1 MATVT
6 DDLATAAACGMTP
19 AYYAAQA
26 PQRLAIISDLGNRTF
41 AELNGN
47 ANRLVRA
54 LRARGVV
61 AGDALAL
68 VCANRPEF
76 AEAMAA
82 ATRMGLRL
90 TTVNWHL
97 TGEEMAY
104 IVDNS
109 DSRVIIGDV
118 RFADALEVAVASSPN
133 VSVRLAVGGRMD
145 GFEDYAQSIADQ
157 VDSDIDDPVL
167 GRTMLYTS
175 GTTGRPKG
183 VDRSA
188 PGART
193 GIPNDTPRTGIPTD
207 TPQTDIP
214 RTDIPDA
221 GAALAVAIGSAARQ
235 NGATDRHLC
244 TGPLY
249 HAAPL
254 AFSLGSPLAAG
265 CGVVLMDGWDADQTL
280 RLLARHR
287 VTHTH
292 MVATMFHRLL
302 ALPPDVRATYDLSAL
317 RFVLHGAAPC
327 PVGVKRAL
335 IDWLGPVV
343 YEYYAATEG
352 GGTFV
357 GPQEWMDKPGTV
369 GRPFHPLLL
378 EIHDAEGRRAPAGE
392 IGTVYLRA
400 PATGR
405 FRYYKDDAK
414 TANSYD
420 GDYFTLGDHGYLDDD
435 GYLFLTGR
443 SAELIISGGVNIYPA
458 EIDAVLL
465 THPDVADAGTI
476 GVPND
481 EWGEEVKAV
490 IELKPG
496 IIGSPQLAI
505 ELAAFCR
512 QHLASFKVPRSID
525 FVDQLPRHDNGKLYR
540 GKLRQLYVI
549 DEDPTGHRSAS
560 EKDPTPVESGN
571 EAG

>member
-1 MATVT
+1 MTTVT
-6 DDLATAAACGMTP
+6 DDLATAAACGMTL
-19 AYYAAQA
+19 AYHAARA
-26 PQRLAIISDLGNRTF
+26 PQRSAIISELGNRTF

-68 VCANRPEF
+68 VCANRPQF

-118 RFADALEVAVASSPN
+118 RFAEPLEVVVANSPN
-133 VSVRLAVGGRMD
+133 VFVRLAIGGRMN
-145 GFEDYAQSIADQ
+145 GFDDYAESIADQ
-157 VDSDIDDPVL
+157 IDSDIDDPVL

-183 VDRSA
+183 VDRSTLG
-188 PGART
+188 P
-193 GIPNDTPRTGIPTD
+193 PTEMPP
-207 TPQTDIP
+207 TEMPPTEM
-214 RTDIPDA
+214 PDA
-221 GAALAVAIGSAARQ
+221 GAALAVAVGSAARQ

-254 AFSLGSPLAAG
+254 AFSLAGPLAAG
-265 CGVVLMDGWDADQTL
+265 CGVVLMDGWDAEETL
-280 RLLARHR
+280 RLAARHR

-302 ALPPDVRATYDLSAL
+302 ALPCDVRTKYDLSAL

-352 GGTFV
+352 AGTFV
-357 GPQEWMDKPGTV
+357 GPQEWMDKPG
-369 GRPFHPLLL
+369 
-378 EIHDAEGRRAPAGE
+378 
-392 IGTVYLRA
+392 
-400 PATGR
+400 
-405 FRYYKDDAK
+405 
-414 TANSYD
+414 NSYD
-420 GDYFTLGDHGYLDDD
+420 GEYFTLGDHGYLDVG

-465 THPDVADAGTI
+465 THPAVADAGTI

-490 IELKPG
+490 IELKAG
-496 IIGSPQLAI
+496 ITGSAQLAN

-525 FVDQLPRHDNGKLYR
+525 FVEHLPRHDNGKLYR

-560 EKDPTPVESGN
+560 EKGRAPVESHH